1 LLSAAL
7 LSILTPLSLFTSTT
21 TSLPPSNISF
31 AIIVVSVVTNA
42 TVALLDGVELKN
54 K

>member
-1 LLSAAL
+1 VSALLLSN
-7 LSILTPLSLFTSTT
+7 LTPFSLFTSTT

-42 TVALLDGVELKN
+42 TVALSGGVELKN